1 MRRRFN
7 SSPSRTPDSLGGFAV
22 SLIQSLGGR
31 PTARGSKLFSAWAQ
45 REGGWTH
52 NAATYNP
59 LNLTAPGSGLPTIN
73 SVGVVSMPNEQMG
86 VARTAKLL
94 RSGYPALAQALRT
107 GQFNFQDPAIQADL
121 NRWVSGNRTP
131 GMSQYVRGIAS
142 SFGSALPMP
151 AAGPP
156 MVTGG
161 ATPTAAPR
169 YFRPPPTFDPGLMG
183 RRIMQ
188 QFAQGGGRMDL
199 SKLSGIVQTSFKQSP
214 LKALPPEVA
223 QAKGI
228 VSPGGS
234 LQDPAGANANLAVKA
249 ASTQIG
255 KPYVFGSGPSTASF
269 DCSDLIQ
276 WSYKQM
282 GIQLPRTTFQQVK
295 VGRPVTGPLQPGD
308 LVFYAGSDGT
318 VSNPGHVVMYAGN
331 GKVVAAPHTGTVV
344 QYQDLASLG
353 KPVAVRRILR

>member
-1 MRRRFN
+1 MAA
-7 SSPSRTPDSLGGFAV
+7 DLGRFAV
-22 SLIQSLGGR
+22 DLITSLGGR
-31 PTARGSKLFSAWAQ
+31 PTRRGTKLFQAWQ
-45 REGGWTH
+45 RREGGWTA
-52 NAATYNP
+52 NAARYNP

-151 AAGPP
+151 AGGPPLVTGAAPSSLLSGPSAAGP
-156 MVTGG
+156 
-161 ATPTAAPR
+161 R
-169 YFRPPPTFDPGLMG
+169 FYRPPPTFDPGLMG

-214 LKALPPEVA
+214 LKMLPPEIA

-282 GIQLPRTTFQQVK
+282 GINLPRTTYEQVHM
-295 VGRPVTGPLQPGD
+295 GRAVNPKQGLQPGD
-308 LVFYAGSDGT
+308 LVFPE
-318 VSNPGHVVMYAGN
+318 PGHVVMYVGN
-331 GKVVAAPHTGTVV
+331 GQVIAAPHTGTVV
-344 QYQDLASLG
+344 QYQPLSQWKKLY
-353 KPVAVRRILR
+353 AVRRIL